1 MLVGKVYLYLEA
13 RTGELAQSIKFS
25 DKVGFLNNNK
35 IYKKDSSHDNNYV
48 DSLSNIASNSKYL

>member
-1 MLVGKVYLYLEA
+1 MLVGTKVYLKA
-13 RTGELAQSIKFS
+13 RTGELAQSFKFS